1 VAALRHFAA
10 TALPETPSERA
21 LAALQKEVVCE
32 VATLLGNTPSVCR
45 KAYID
50 PSVFDGWRSGSLARL
65 AGLRGERQWEQAT
78 LKFLRSARRTVKKAK
93 AGTAR

>member
-1 VAALRHFAA
+1 
-10 TALPETPSERA
+10 
-21 LAALQKEVVCE
+21 
-32 VATLLGNTPSVCR
+32 VCR

-78 LKFLRSARRTVKKAK
+78 LKVLKAARRTVKR
-93 AGTAR
+93 ARAA